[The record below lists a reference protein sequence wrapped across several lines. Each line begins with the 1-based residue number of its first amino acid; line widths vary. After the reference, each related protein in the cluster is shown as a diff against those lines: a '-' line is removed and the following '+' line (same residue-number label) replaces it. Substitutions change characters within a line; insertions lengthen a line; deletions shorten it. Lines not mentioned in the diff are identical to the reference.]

1 MSLPSRR
8 TDRLALAVFE
18 RAQGAGEPVSM
29 PLVKQVIAELDEGA
43 EAPRVY
49 AAASFWERSI
59 DKTRRHARR

>member
-18 RAQGAGEPVSM
+18 CAQRAGEPVSM

-43 EAPRVY
+43 DAPRVY